1 MDLRIAAALTIVL
14 TAGAAA
20 AAPQMT
26 GGEFL
31 ARAEPLM
38 AKSQI
43 SLLFSSEAR
52 RLMGIVRSS
61 AQALRAQQDADR
73 AAGRPLAT
81 CLPPKGQAEI
91 GASELLGY
99 MNALTPAQKA
109 QSFDSAFRTFAARKY
124 PCRR

>member
-1 MDLRIAAALTIVL
+1 MLRIAAAALTVAL
-14 TAGAAA
+14 ASPTVAATPMTA
-20 AAPQMT
+20 
-26 GGEFL
+26 GEFL

-52 RLMGIVRSS
+52 RLMGVVRGS

-73 AAGRPLAT
+73 APAT

-91 GASELLGY
+91 GATELIGY
-99 MNALTPAQKA
+99 MHALTPAQKS
-109 QSFDSAFRTFAARKY
+109 QSFDSVFRSFAARKY
-124 PCRR
+124 PCRT

>member
-1 MDLRIAAALTIVL
+1 MLRIAAAALTVAL
-14 TAGAAA
+14 ASPTVAATPMTA
-20 AAPQMT
+20 
-26 GGEFL
+26 GEFL

-52 RLMGIVRSS
+52 RLMGVVRGS

-73 AAGRPLAT
+73 AAGRPPAT

-91 GASELLGY
+91 GATELIGY
-99 MNALTPAQKA
+99 MHALTPAQKS
-109 QSFDSAFRTFAARKY
+109 QSFDSVFRSFAARKY
-124 PCRR
+124 PCRT